1 MNKVDFARRLATRL
15 QISNY
20 ESINYLNA
28 FINELESALSEGE
41 PISFQQFGTFAPWY
55 QPARPGRNPQNGDPH
70 PIPARTSVKFKAGK
84 GLLEK
89 MNGHLLGFL
98 AALLLTLCG
107 SSCTAELPTADANDE
122 WLPIEINPGVVGMTI
137 ASSDTRAETV
147 TLPTIV
153 KTAFENG
160 DEIKLTIK
168 DATEA
173 TTKETVT
180 LVYDNN
186 TWKEK
191 GTPNKDFKR
200 KKDYIDCKV
209 TAEYGTAIAENQTID
224 SQGKNVSTADYLK
237 TTTAGT
243 LEEDNK
249 ALKCTLSFEHQYP
262 CITIQ
267 TNGKSINTATFS
279 SSEHNVVV
287 PVANASSVFANLQS
301 SSYNQISLMFQ
312 GEAISTNIT
321 FDSPITFDKNK
332 YYLFNIYTP
341 ATN

>member
-20 ESINYLNA
+20 ESIDYLNA
-28 FINELESALSEGE
+28 VIKELETVLSEGE

-107 SSCTAELPTADANDE
+107 SSCTAELPTTDANDE

-137 ASSDTRAETV
+137 ASSDTRAEAV

-180 LVYDNN
+180 LVYNN
-186 TWKEK
+186 GTWKEK

-200 KKDYIDCKV
+200 KKDYIGYKV
-209 TAEYGTAIAENQTID
+209 TAEYGTAIASGSI
-224 SQGKNVSTADYLK
+224 STNDYLK
-237 TTTAGT
+237 TLTAGT
-243 LEEDNK
+243 VEVNDK
-249 ALKCTLSFEHQYP
+249 ALKCALVFEHQYP
-262 CITIQ
+262 CITIKGH
-267 TNGKSINTATFS
+267 GKSINTATFS
-279 SSEHNVVV
+279 GSGSNLEVQL
-287 PVANASSVFANLQS
+287 ANASSVFANLQS
-301 SSYNQISLMFQ
+301 SSYNKISLMFQ
-312 GEAISTNIT
+312 GETISTDIT
-321 FDSPITFDKNK
+321 FTSPITFDKNK

>member
-28 FINELESALSEGE
+28 VIKELETVLSEGE

-70 PIPARTSVKFKAGK
+70 LIPARTSVKFKAGK

-137 ASSDTRAETV
+137 ASSDTRAEAV

-160 DEIKLTIK
+160 DEITMMISKPNQTNEK
-168 DATEA
+168 
-173 TTKETVT
+173 VT
-180 LVYDNN
+180 LVYNGSE
-186 TWKEK
+186 WLEK
-191 GTPNKDFKR
+191 TAAGNVEFKR
-200 KKDYIDCKV
+200 KKDYDGSTVIAK
-209 TAEYGTAIAENQTID
+209 YGTEMESGRT
-224 SQGKNVSTADYLK
+224 STTDYLK
-237 TTTAGT
+237 TDTHGSITF
-243 LEEDNK
+243 EEK
-249 ALKCTLSFEHQYP
+249 VLKCNLTFDHQYP
-262 CITIQ
+262 CIEIWSSTSSNTLQSVSFGDITI
-267 TNGKSINTATFS
+267 TNGETVFVDMEGFNCDQITLNYNNSTTETLSIT
-279 SSEHNVVV
+279 
-287 PVANASSVFANLQS
+287 PQ
-301 SSYNQISLMFQ
+301 
-312 GEAISTNIT
+312 IT
-321 FDSPITFDKNK
+321 FEKNK
-332 YYLFNIYTP
+332 YYQFNIYLP
-341 ATN
+341 TN

>member
-41 PISFQQFGTFAPWY
+41 PICFQNFGTFAPWY
-55 QPARPGRNPQNGDPH
+55 QAARAGRNPRSGVSH
-70 PIPARTSVKFKAGK
+70 PIPARTSVKFKAGT
-84 GLLEK
+84 GLLKK
-89 MNGHLLGFL
+89 MNGHLLSFL

-122 WLPIEINPGVVGMTI
+122 WLPIEINQGVVGMTI
-137 ASSDTRAETV
+137 ASSDTRAEAV
-147 TLPTIV
+147 TLPDIV
-153 KTAFENG
+153 KTAFVNG

-180 LVYDNN
+180 LVYDGGI
-186 TWKEK
+186 WKEK
-191 GTPNKDFKR
+191 GIPNKDFKR
-200 KKDYIDCKV
+200 KKDYIGYKV
-209 TAEYGTAIAENQTID
+209 TAEYGTAIASGTT
-224 SQGKNVSTADYLK
+224 STNDYLK
-237 TTTAGT
+237 TPTAGT
-243 LEEDNK
+243 VEENNK
-249 ALKCTLSFEHQYP
+249 ALKCTLVFEHQYP
-262 CITIQ
+262 CITIKG
-267 TNGKSINTATFS
+267 NGKSINTATFS
-279 SSEHNVVV
+279 GSEPILEVSVTK
-287 PVANASSVFANLQS
+287 ASSVFANLQPS
-301 SSYNQISLMFQ
+301 SSYNKISLEFQ
-312 GEAISTNIT
+312 GETTSTEIA
-321 FDSPITFDKNK
+321 FDSPIAFEKKK